1 MRVLSFTITLV
12 ALSLITY
19 SGFTYASET
28 LTDNEAPAIENLD
41 TSNDSGDANEDEETL
56 DVMDTPLDGTSE
68 ESFKAGLK
76 IVDQQATEKQYRT
89 LMSALDYLL
98 FYDLDARR
106 KKALLYLSL
115 DGQTPNQVIQ
125 TVQDQRKGK

>member
-1 MRVLSFTITLV
+1 MTVLRFTITLA